1 MARVIVLLPSN
12 SSHKMSAQAAEAGA
26 YQGLLVDGRRVHQEP
41 GTAQAARR
49 ETRGRPSVVLY

>member
-1 MARVIVLLPSN
+1 VARVIVLLPSN

-41 GTAQAARR
+41 GTTQAARR
-49 ETRGRPSVVLY
+49 ETRGRPSV